1 MNLCFLQWQAD
12 SLLLIHLGSLTTR
25 MVGEGITKRV
35 TWWRWLSRETEQIE
49 GIYYKELVYMLM
61 EAGKSKICGVGVLVQ
76 MQKPEV
82 AVEPGR
88 CVSLKTIRQENSVL
102 LGGGSAF
109 SG

>member
-1 MNLCFLQWQAD
+1 
-12 SLLLIHLGSLTTR
+12 
-25 MVGEGITKRV
+25 
-35 TWWRWLSRETEQIE
+35 
-49 GIYYKELVYMLM
+49 MLM